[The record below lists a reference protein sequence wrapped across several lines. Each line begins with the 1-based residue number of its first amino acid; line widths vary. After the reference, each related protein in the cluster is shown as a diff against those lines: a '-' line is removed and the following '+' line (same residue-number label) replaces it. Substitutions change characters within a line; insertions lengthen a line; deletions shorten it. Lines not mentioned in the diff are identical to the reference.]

1 MITFDNHALDNRI
14 DERIDDALNFG
25 DVYGGDLFDDD
36 GKVRTLEDMK
46 IGFQPGHLIDIIQR
60 QQEQIKVLEND
71 IMNIRDG
78 MHGLKE
84 INTTLKNLKFV
95 VGQLRRRINT

>member
-1 MITFDNHALDNRI
+1 MITFDNYALDNRI

-36 GKVRTLEDMK
+36 GKVRTLEDIK

-60 QQEQIKVLEND
+60 QQEQITDLENAIVD
-71 IMNIRDG
+71 IRDG

-84 INTTLKNLKFV
+84 INTTLKNLKKEV
-95 VGQLRRRINT
+95 EKL

>member
-1 MITFDNHALDNRI
+1 MITFDNYALDNRI

-36 GKVRTLEDMK
+36 GKVRTLEDIK

-60 QQEQIKVLEND
+60 QQEQIADLENAIVD
-71 IMNIRDG
+71 IRDG

-84 INTTLKNLKFV
+84 INTTLKNLKKEV
-95 VGQLRRRINT
+95 EKL